1 MLLLLLPLLLLLL
14 LPPLLLLLLRL
25 TCDYD
30 LAADYEKHHT
40 TLCLV
45 SRRRLLAAGPS
56 SLFCVAD

>member
-1 MLLLLLPLLLLLL
+1 MLLLLLPLLLLL

-30 LAADYEKHHT
+30 LAADYEKHT